1 MLIIFG
7 TNLDAMTVGIEHCFS
22 KLLEDVDNPFHNVL
36 PLEPRGP
43 SLIPSTTKEQMG
55 SPDMFLKER
64 QTKISKRFRDLEE
77 QSTLTIGAKLMLDML
92 VLYFAASTYNEV
104 CNLKRVYEEQ
114 KEVLWAC
121 IKCLSTQCCIL
132 RLDYSRSLLDSN
144 SNNQFRGMLLFC
156 RYIEA
161 TLGEKLMRFDYVI
174 LQTQD
179 NNDDLKMLHRSALNL
194 YSSLLLLLR
203 KVVGRHEEETSEAT
217 RSMRTLQVNFSEYK
231 FLRNEH
237 CLLSI

>member
-1 MLIIFG
+1 
-7 TNLDAMTVGIEHCFS
+7 
-22 KLLEDVDNPFHNVL
+22 
-36 PLEPRGP
+36 
-43 SLIPSTTKEQMG
+43 
-55 SPDMFLKER
+55 MFLKER

-77 QSTLTIGAKLMLDML
+77 RSTLTIGAKLMLDML

-144 SNNQFRGMLLFC
+144 NQFRGMLLFC

-161 TLGEKLMRFDYVI
+161 TLEEKLMRLDYVI
-174 LQTQD
+174 LQTQG
-179 NNDDLKMLHRSALNL
+179 NNDDLKMLLRSALNL

-203 KVVGRHEEETSEAT
+203 KVVGR
-217 RSMRTLQVNFSEYK
+217 Q
-231 FLRNEH
+231 
-237 CLLSI
+237 